1 MKARWSRSMR
11 LLLIVVLGALFVSA
25 CGGSEDEGTATAGGG
40 ASTTAAQELLDD
52 PRLPPA
58 PENADGAD
66 VAGAQRLLLEALAT
80 PEFEPAGEA
89 FDIGSA
95 DRPVWLIQAA
105 PSIAV
110 TIPVAKAFHE
120 AARAAG
126 VEVHECPGRSTPEG
140 NAICIDQAIEAGAGS
155 IVAFSVDP
163 ASIKTYLQKAR
174 RAGIKVVAG
183 NNAMRMGEPTDPNTD
198 ASVSHDYYGAGYLN
212 GVYAVAALGA
222 DVNALCLTI
231 PDFKVTL
238 AVCRGF
244 ADAVKELA
252 PDATVKEQGATVAKL
267 VEQTTAAT
275 NSAVLNDSNLNFIMT
290 SIDDLVPIVV
300 AQLRRL
306 NKKPGDILVGGQN
319 GTADALQRIA
329 GGDYQVVT
337 AGQNV
342 NWWGW
347 AFFDAGARV
356 QADAIGGDTVVTAP
370 NALFTAESFE
380 SDGPFEYA
388 AADELYGFGDGDV
401 YKSGYQELWRP

>member
-1 MKARWSRSMR
+1 MKRRMRSMMS
-11 LLLIVVLGALFVSA
+11 LLLVVILGAVFVSA
-25 CGGSEDEGTATAGGG
+25 CGDSEEESTSTG
-40 ASTTAAQELLDD
+40 ASTTAATAELLDD
-52 PRLPPA
+52 PRLPAA
-58 PENADGAD
+58 PENTEGAD
-66 VAGAQRLLLEALAT
+66 VAGAQRALLDALAT
-80 PEFEPAGEA
+80 PEFQAAGEA
-89 FDIGSA
+89 FDIGSV

-110 TIPVAKAFHE
+110 TIPVARAFAE
-120 AARAAG
+120 AARVAG
-126 VEVHECPGRSTPEG
+126 VDVHECPGRSTPEG
-140 NAICIDQAIEAGAGS
+140 NAICIDQAVDAGAGT

-183 NNAMRMGEPTDPNTD
+183 NNAMRLGEPTAPDTD

-244 ADAVKELA
+244 ADAVKEFA
-252 PDATVKEQGATVAKL
+252 PDATVKEEGVTVAKL

-275 NSAVLNDSNLNFIMT
+275 NSAVLNDKDLNFIMT
-290 SIDDLVPIVV
+290 SIDDLAPISI

-306 NKKPGDILVGGQN
+306 NRKPGEILIGGQN

-329 GGDYQVVT
+329 TGDYQVVT

-347 AFFDAGARV
+347 AFFDAGARA
-356 QADAIGGDTVVTAP
+356 QAGAIGEETVVTAP

-388 AADELYGFGDGDV
+388 AADELYGFGDGEV
-401 YKSGYQELWRP
+401 YKAGYQELWRP